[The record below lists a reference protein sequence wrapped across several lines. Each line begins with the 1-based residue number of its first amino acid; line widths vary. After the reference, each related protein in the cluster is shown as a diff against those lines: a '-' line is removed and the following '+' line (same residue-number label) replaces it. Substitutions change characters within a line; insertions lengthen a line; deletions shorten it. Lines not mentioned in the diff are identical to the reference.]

1 MKITISL
8 ISACLLLIRPVEADL
23 LIQPHD
29 FVAICGDSITEQ
41 RQYSVFMEDYLL
53 MCQPVD
59 GLQVDQF
66 GSAGESAPG
75 FTGRVTNEVLSFKPT
90 VATTC
95 YGMNDG
101 HYKPFDQ
108 QIEDDY
114 RKGETDIIEIFKQNG
129 VRNIVVGSPDC
140 VDSTL
145 FKQIPA
151 DVYNDTL
158 QKLSDVAADVA
169 KKEGVPFA
177 DVHTPAV
184 DVMKKMKAA
193 YGANFAWAGG
203 DGIHPNACG
212 HIVMAYA
219 FLKALGCDG
228 NIGTITVEMA
238 LQSAEGTPGQKI
250 ISFKDGTLDIEST
263 RYPFCFWGDA
273 SSPDATTGAIKF
285 FPFNEDLNRYIL
297 IVKGLTTPNAK
308 ITWGKETK
316 EFSSADLAKGINLA
330 AEFLDN
336 PFVSQF
342 EAVDQA
348 VRKQQESEVFLTLFM
363 RNAGDTK
370 KILRPESANV
380 VDQLIAEGKSE
391 DARRAGEAKALVIPI
406 EHTLKIEPAQ

>member
-1 MKITISL
+1 
-8 ISACLLLIRPVEADL
+8 
-23 LIQPHD
+23 
-29 FVAICGDSITEQ
+29 
-41 RQYSVFMEDYLL
+41 
-53 MCQPVD
+53 
-59 GLQVDQF
+59 
-66 GSAGESAPG
+66 
-75 FTGRVTNEVLSFKPT
+75 
-90 VATTC
+90 
-95 YGMNDG
+95 
-101 HYKPFDQ
+101 
-108 QIEDDY
+108 
-114 RKGETDIIEIFKQNG
+114 
-129 VRNIVVGSPDC
+129 
-140 VDSTL
+140 
-145 FKQIPA
+145 
-151 DVYNDTL
+151 
-158 QKLSDVAADVA
+158 
-169 KKEGVPFA
+169 
-177 DVHTPAV
+177 
-184 DVMKKMKAA
+184 
-193 YGANFAWAGG
+193 
-203 DGIHPNACG
+203 
-212 HIVMAYA
+212 MAYA

-250 ISFKDGTLDIEST
+250 ISYKDGTLDIEST
-263 RYPFCFWGDA
+263 RYPFCFWGDP

-370 KILRPESANV
+370 KILRPESASV

-391 DARRAGEAKALVIPI
+391 DARRAGEAKTLVIPI